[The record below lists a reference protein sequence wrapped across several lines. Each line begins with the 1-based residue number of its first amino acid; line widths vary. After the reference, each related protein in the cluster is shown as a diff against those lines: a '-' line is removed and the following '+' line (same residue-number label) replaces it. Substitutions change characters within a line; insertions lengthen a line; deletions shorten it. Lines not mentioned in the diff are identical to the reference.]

1 MVSQTVIVMVVSP
14 LLHIIENG
22 GVPPVIEANNVAQ
35 SGGVIVVSFPAFTT
49 GESNTVTF
57 IVSLATQLESVTC
70 TQYVPVV
77 VTNSVCAV
85 ELSDHRYVSNPGPA
99 SSNKP
104 PRLEQKEVS
113 FPKFT
118 SHWGGGSF
126 EIRTFTVSVDIHP
139 FASVTVSIYVVA
151 VVSQTTID

>member
-57 IVSLATQLESVTC
+57 IVSLLVVQLAPLTR
-70 TQYVPVV
+70 TQYVPLAL
-77 VTNSVCAV
+77 TNNVCAV
-85 ELSDHRYVSNPGPA
+85 ELSDHKYVSNPAPA
-99 SSNKP
+99 SSSKP
-104 PRLEQKEVS
+104 PKFEQNAVS
-113 FPKFT
+113 FPKST
-118 SHWGGGSF
+118 LHGGSGPP
-126 EIRTFTVSVDIHP
+126 ETLTVTVSIDTHP
-139 FASVTVSIYVVA
+139 FASVTV
-151 VVSQTTID
+151 TM